1 MRAGVRAI
9 LTIAIIG
16 AVVVGLWWF
25 AVRPSAS
32 VCCDQPVAVP
42 GVEIPARPADAFAMT
57 VASVWD
63 GDTLRATVQAPNDV
77 IASTDEVRVRLVGI
91 DTPELGD
98 PSECGAEDARTH
110 LATLAAEG
118 STIWAA
124 FDVDP
129 QDRYER
135 YLLYLW
141 TPDGRFINHEL
152 VAAGDAE
159 AMTIEPNDA
168 YAELFTATEAAA
180 RAAGTGQWGVCG

>member
-9 LTIAIIG
+9 LTVAIIG
-16 AVVVGLWWF
+16 AVVVGLWWYLHPF
-25 AVRPSAS
+25 QSS
-32 VCCDQPVAVP
+32 CCDEPVAVP
-42 GVEIPARPADAFAMT
+42 GVEVPARPADAFPMT

-63 GDTLRATVQAPNDV
+63 GDTLRATPQAPND
-77 IASTDEVRVRLVGI
+77 AMPTADEVRVRLIGI

-110 LATLAAEG
+110 LATLAPEG
-118 STIWAA
+118 STLWAA

-141 TPDGRFINHEL
+141 TDDGRFINHEL

-159 AMTIEPNDA
+159 AMAVEPNHA
-168 YAELFTATEAAA
+168 YATLFTSTEAAA
-180 RAAGTGQWGVCG
+180 RAQDVGQWGVCG